1 MYGGFLLSTFL
12 SASSV
17 VFLIIVILTEVRQNL
32 NIVFIYISLI
42 DFFIFMVVCSSSFF
56 NSLVLFLCAL
66 VFACVYV
73 YVAVSESLNLDLQIV
88 ESCHMVLEIEP
99 RSLKDHPMLL
109 HTGPSLQPSEAHLL

>member
-1 MYGGFLLSTFL
+1 MYDGFLLSTFL

-32 NIVFIYISLI
+32 NIVFIYISLMA
-42 DFFIFMVVCSSSFF
+42 FFIFIGLCSSSFF

-73 YVAVSESLNLDLQIV
+73 YVTVSDSLHLELQTV
-88 ESCHMVLEIEP
+88 ESCHMVLGIEL

-109 HTGPSLQPSEAHLL
+109 HMGPSLQPSVAHLL